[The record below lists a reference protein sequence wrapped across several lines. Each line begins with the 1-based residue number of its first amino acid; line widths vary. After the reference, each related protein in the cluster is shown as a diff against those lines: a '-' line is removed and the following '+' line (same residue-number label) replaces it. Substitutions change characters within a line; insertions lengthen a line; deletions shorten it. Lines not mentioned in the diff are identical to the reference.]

1 MKAPD
6 AKFPNSDDSRQT
18 ADMAWRSVSTLTAG
32 MLLYGGLG
40 WLVGRWLG
48 HQAAFMAAG
57 LLLGM
62 VLALY
67 ITYARVS
74 AMSRSTNT
82 SDRRNP

>member
-6 AKFPNSDDSRQT
+6 AKFPKSDDSRQT
-18 ADMAWRSVSTLTAG
+18 ADMAWRSVSTLAAG

-62 VLALY
+62 ALALY

-74 AMSRSTNT
+74 AMSQSTTT